1 MSTKTLRKRIALV
14 AVSAVGFGVLSGAA
28 ASAATSPTADT
39 AYIVTAAST
48 SGKAVVGQINEVD
61 QALTTNRSFG
71 LLSNSVANVASGAT
85 ATGTMLSTGQIG
97 FVFGGTNGS
106 SVVVTGGIIADAT
119 GVTAVSA
126 DGTKGVITSTT
137 EAAVAVKN
145 NGTAAGGVILVQF
158 FKGTGITSTGSATNG
173 TLVGQYALTVASSG
187 ASDVISTSKSTYIVD
202 TSPSC
207 SCSVDQAAGFT
218 VANGGTGY
226 ITVAAKDA
234 YGVALASSG
243 HAFTVT
249 STNGALVG
257 FSAYPGKTSAVTTTP
272 PAGIYVNQPV
282 ANAPLT
288 TDITLNVDGV
298 VVGTKTLTLVGDL
311 AKIVPSVVG
320 IAKKGNPT
328 ATGLGSNEVITFK
341 AYDAAGNRIST
352 PTPNGTSLKGT
363 NAVISV
369 YNVDTAT
376 TSSTTGVISVTA
388 SDYGTD
394 AALYLQATNAAGTD
408 IKSAVFSVSSAG
420 DAYTY
425 TAKLDKSVYHMGDVA
440 TLTITAKD
448 SKGNLANDITALGT
462 STLKPSIGGGGLTA
476 VNAPLYTDVTA
487 NGVITYQY
495 IVGNTAG
502 SYSAAVDLPL
512 LTSASGNAT
521 DTTKTVSWT
530 VSSDGSVSNADVLS
544 AIVKLIASI
553 NKQIAALQKSLK
565 K

>member
-14 AVSAVGFGVLSGAA
+14 AVSAVGFGVLSAVAA
-28 ASAATSPTADT
+28 NATALNANET
-39 AYIVTAAST
+39 AYISTVASAT
-48 SGKAVVGQINEVD
+48 GKGAPNASVEAG
-61 QALTTNRSFG
+61 TSFG
-71 LLSNSVANVASGAT
+71 LLSNSAASVTAGST
-85 ATGTMLSTGQIG
+85 ATGTMLSTGQVSFSFASAANAG
-97 FVFGGTNGS
+97 
-106 SVVVTGGIIADAT
+106 VVVTGGIIGDSAAI
-119 GVTAVSA
+119 TAVSA
-126 DGTKGVITSTT
+126 DGTKAWLSQVNTGG
-137 EAAVAVKN
+137 AVMVKN
-145 NGTAAGGVILVQF
+145 NGTAAGSTILVQF
-158 FKGTGITSTGSATNG
+158 FKGSGITSTSSASNG
-173 TLVGQYALTVASSG
+173 TLIGQFALTVASAG

-202 TSPSC
+202 TSS
-207 SCSVDQAAGFT
+207 SFANTVDQAAGFT

-234 YGVALASSG
+234 YGVSLVSG
-243 HAFTVT
+243 NHAFTVT

-257 FSAYPGKTSAVTTTP
+257 FSLYPGKTSAVSTGLPT
-272 PAGIYVNQPV
+272 GIYVNQPV

-320 IAKKGNPT
+320 IAKKGNTT

-352 PTPNGTSLKGT
+352 PNATSLKGT
-363 NAVISV
+363 NAVISA

-394 AALYLQATNAAGTD
+394 AALYLQATNAGGTD

-476 VNAPLYTDVTA
+476 VNAPLYTDATA

-512 LTSASGNAT
+512 LTSASGNGT

>member
-14 AVSAVGFGVLSGAA
+14 VVSAVGFGVLSAVAA
-28 ASAATSPTADT
+28 NATAPTVET
-39 AYIVTAAST
+39 AYISTVASTNGKGAPAAST
-48 SGKAVVGQINEVD
+48 VAG
-61 QALTTNRSFG
+61 TSFG
-71 LLSNSVANVASGAT
+71 LLSNSAASVTSAAT
-85 ATGTMLSTGQIG
+85 ATGTMLSTGQVSFSFASASNAG
-97 FVFGGTNGS
+97 
-106 SVVVTGGIIADAT
+106 VVVTGGIIGDSS
-119 GVTAVSA
+119 GFTAANNDVVST
-126 DGTKGVITSTT
+126 DGTKAFVSSTT
-137 EAAVAVKN
+137 GAGAVMVKN

-158 FKGTGITSTGSATNG
+158 FKGSGITSTGSASNG
-173 TLVGQYALTVASSG
+173 TLIGQFALTVASAG
-187 ASDVISTSKSTYIVD
+187 ASDAISASKSTYVVD
-202 TSPSC
+202 TTSSF
-207 SCSVDQAAGFT
+207 SATVDQAAGFT

-226 ITVAAKDA
+226 IAVTAKDA
-234 YGVALASSG
+234 YGVALVSG
-243 HAFTVT
+243 NHAFTVT

-257 FSAYPGKTSAVTTTP
+257 FSAYPSKTSAVSTGLPT
-272 PAGIYVNQPV
+272 GIYVTQPT
-282 ANAPLT
+282 ANAPVT
-288 TDITLNVDGV
+288 TDVTLTVDGV

-320 IAKKGNPT
+320 IAKKGNT
-328 ATGLGSNEVITFK
+328 TSTGLGSNEVITFK
-341 AYDAAGNRIST
+341 AYDAAGNRIA
-352 PTPNGTSLKGT
+352 TPNATSLKGT
-363 NAVISV
+363 NAVISA

-376 TSSTTGVISVTA
+376 ASSTTGVISVTA
-388 SDYGTD
+388 SDYGTN

-408 IKSAVFSVSSAG
+408 IKSPVFSVSSAG

-425 TAKLDKSVYHMGDVA
+425 TAKLDKSTYHMGDVA
-440 TLTITAKD
+440 TLTITTKD

-476 VNAPLYTDVTA
+476 VNSPLYTDVTA

-502 SYSAAVDLPL
+502 AYSAAVDLPL
-512 LTSASGNAT
+512 LTSASGNAS